1 MEGVEGLKVAMVGRI
16 QTTND
21 ERKLL
26 KYTKAPCDSI
36 MQLYQAKETLID
48 DEVNLVKIKYTMNKT
63 LRRQMASTSPRNLI
77 SHICTIVYSNF
88 FLVLQDSMDTT
99 TFPKVLKNSWIL
111 FRWGQAHFYNQ
122 SAQYS
127 Y

>member
-1 MEGVEGLKVAMVGRI
+1 MKVAMVDRI
-16 QTTND
+16 QTTYD

-26 KYTKAPCDSI
+26 KYTKDPCDSI
-36 MQLYQAKETLID
+36 MQLYQAKATLID

-63 LRRQMASTSPRNLI
+63 LRRKMASTSPRNLI
-77 SHICTIVYSNF
+77 SHICAIVYSIF

-111 FRWGQAHFYNQ
+111 SRW
-122 SAQYS
+122 
-127 Y
+127 